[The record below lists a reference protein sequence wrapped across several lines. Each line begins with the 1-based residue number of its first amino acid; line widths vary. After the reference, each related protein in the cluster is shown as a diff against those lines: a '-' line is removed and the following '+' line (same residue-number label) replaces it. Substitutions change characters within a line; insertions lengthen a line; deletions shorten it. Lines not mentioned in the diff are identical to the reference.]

1 MKFTASLYE
10 LQKSVQAVQRAV
22 PGSSTMPILLGI
34 LIEAKDGKL
43 TFTGNNIELGIRSSC
58 PADIEQEGDIVLPG
72 KLLNDILRK
81 LNDSFVVFEKD
92 DSVDQVKIKAGNAVY
107 WINHMQAT
115 DFPALPVHECEFSFS
130 MPSVIFK
137 SITEQVAFAAGE
149 DEARR
154 FLSAVCFDFKGS
166 TLTAVATNTFRLAIK
181 EVNIDSDFSKP
192 EQILIP
198 AKIVSEISRI
208 IDAESEIRISVGKR
222 KIYFEVGTIYI
233 VSRLIDEDYID
244 YARLIPTQFQTKL
257 VINRNAFLEAIER
270 VSLLS
275 EKAIRFSI
283 QNGVCNIL
291 ANDPAFGQVNE
302 NMAIVQDGKDIDIAI
317 NVRYVIDALRAME
330 TEEINVNFID
340 NIRPVLIK
348 QKDDDRYIQI
358 IMPVKI
364 KEG

>member
-1 MKFTASLYE
+1 M
-10 LQKSVQAVQRAV
+10 
-22 PGSSTMPILLGI
+22 
-34 LIEAKDGKL
+34 
-43 TFTGNNIELGIRSSC
+43 
-58 PADIEQEGDIVLPG
+58 
-72 KLLNDILRK
+72 
-81 LNDSFVVFEKD
+81 
-92 DSVDQVKIKAGNAVY
+92 
-107 WINHMQAT
+107 
-115 DFPALPVHECEFSFS
+115 
-130 MPSVIFK
+130 
-137 SITEQVAFAAGE
+137 AFAAGE
-149 DEARR
+149 DEASR

-275 EKAIRFSI
+275 EKAIRF
-283 QNGVCNIL
+283 QFRTVYVTYWQMIL
-291 ANDPAFGQVNE
+291 
-302 NMAIVQDGKDIDIAI
+302 
-317 NVRYVIDALRAME
+317 L
-330 TEEINVNFID
+330 
-340 NIRPVLIK
+340 L
-348 QKDDDRYIQI
+348 DRLMRTWLLFRTGRI
-358 IMPVKI
+358 
-364 KEG
+364 